1 MYKIWETIKLTITRG
16 TPAYAW
22 VAGSKAAR
30 VLRATDFLDV
40 QDNLRDVDTR
50 LTTTQGTVS
59 THGTDISTLKT
70 TVGGAGSG
78 LVKGLADEIVRATAA
93 EGAESA
99 RATAAESNLNTI
111 KINRS
116 ELAQVITDWAYSA
129 DETKVNITRYKL
141 TQANTQQELFL
152 LSLTRIWV

>member
-1 MYKIWETIKLTITRG
+1 MVIVQNLWENNQLTITRG

-93 EGAESA
+93 EGAELLVQLRRKAISIP
-99 RATAAESNLNTI
+99 S
-111 KINRS
+111 
-116 ELAQVITDWAYSA
+116 
-129 DETKVNITRYKL
+129 KL
-141 TQANTQQELFL
+141 IV
-152 LSLTRIWV
+152 LS